1 MAKIVNKM
9 GLRKKALVQL
19 PFINDKER
27 LEQQVYETLVFSGSA
42 KRNYC

>member
-27 LEQQVYETLVFSGSA
+27 FVI
-42 KRNYC
+42 

>member
-27 LEQQVYETLVFSGSA
+27 LEQGVYETLVFSGSA
-42 KRNYC
+42 KNDCC